1 MRKIV
6 DVNKDGAEYDQD
18 VSDYNED
25 IDQIKQGLDNLGTS
39 TDESNFGASTDELFK
54 KASKEETGL
63 SGLQQ
68 GLVADQIGK
77 RMDVATAKDLT
88 TFQSGEFQR
97 NAKFA
102 GELQTKV
109 DNAARADE
117 FAYGARFGDKQLSL
131 TNQFEDSKFGR
142 DVGLDAAKTENL
154 YKLQQGAGSQERE
167 TARYKAKIDKE
178 KRDEQ
183 FQQAQD
189 ATTNF

>member
-6 DVNKDGAEYDQD
+6 DANKDGAEYGQD
-18 VSDYNED
+18 VYDYNED
-25 IDQIKQGLDNLGTS
+25 IDQIKRGLENLGAS
-39 TDESNFGASTDELFK
+39 SDEGKLGASTDELFK
-54 KASKEETGL
+54 KASKEETGR

-77 RMDVATAKDLT
+77 RMDVATAKELS
-88 TFQSGEFQR
+88 TFQSGLFKD

-109 DNAARADE
+109 DDAARADE

-183 FQQAQD
+183 VMLAQD
-189 ATTNF
+189 ASTNF

>member
-6 DVNKDGAEYDQD
+6 DANKDGAEYGQD
-18 VSDYNED
+18 VYDYNED
-25 IDQIKQGLDNLGTS
+25 IDQIKRGLDNLGAS
-39 TDESNFGASTDELFK
+39 TDEGKLGASTDELFK
-54 KASKEETGL
+54 KASKEETGR

-77 RMDVATAKDLT
+77 RMDVATAKELS
-88 TFQSGEFQR
+88 TFQAGLFKD

-109 DNAARADE
+109 DDAARADE

-178 KRDEQ
+178 LRDEQ
-183 FQQAQD
+183 VMLAQD
-189 ATTNF
+189 ASTNF

>member
-6 DVNKDGAEYDQD
+6 DANKDGAEYGQD
-18 VSDYNED
+18 VNDYNED
-25 IDQIKQGLDNLGTS
+25 IDQIKQGLGNL
-39 TDESNFGASTDELFK
+39 GASTDELFK
-54 KASKEETGL
+54 KASKEETGR

-77 RMDVATAKDLT
+77 RMDAATAKELS
-88 TFQSGEFQR
+88 TFQSGLFKE

-117 FAYGARFGDKQLSL
+117 FAYGSRFVDKKLSA
-131 TNQFEDSKFGR
+131 TNQFEDSQFGR
-142 DVGLDAAKTENL
+142 DVGLDRAKTENL
-154 YKLQQGAGSQERE
+154 NKLQEGAGSQERE

-178 KRDEQ
+178 LRDEQ
-183 FQQAQD
+183 YLQAQD
-189 ATTNF
+189 ATRNFG

>member
-6 DVNKDGAEYDQD
+6 DANKDGAEYGQD
-18 VSDYNED
+18 VYDYNED
-25 IDQIKQGLDNLGTS
+25 IDQIKRGLDNLGAS
-39 TDESNFGASTDELFK
+39 TDEGKLGASTDELFK
-54 KASKEETGL
+54 KASKEETGR

-77 RMDVATAKDLT
+77 RMDVATAKELS
-88 TFQSGEFQR
+88 TFQSGLFKD

-109 DNAARADE
+109 DEAARADE

-183 FQQAQD
+183 VMLAQD
-189 ATTNF
+189 ASTNF